1 MPHAVDFRLDD
12 FEAASEQVGDAFWQ
26 HIGVHETDF
35 TALAEHHT
43 PDGRHSYYVLH
54 DGSASWGIPGGPQI
68 VALHIQREPDAQV
81 FRFQHTTVPLPVM
94 AESWLIARGCSQE
107 SIRLPPGTGTAS
119 ADDTTRAL
127 EERLMGDG
135 DHFALLASY
144 THDTSNTPETTVLL
158 RAVNESEPLPFR
170 VLLERVDT
178 PAWTHTLREGGF
190 RTFEDATTWWEAYWD
205 GEAPEL
211 PALPASTRSLGAL
224 PAVPAPPAPPPGR
237 TR

>member
-1 MPHAVDFRLDD
+1 MPRDDVDFRL
-12 FEAASEQVGDAFWQ
+12 EGYKAASEQIEEAFVH
-26 HIGVHETDF
+26 HIAVLDF

-54 DGSASWGIPGGPQI
+54 DDTATWGIPGAPQI
-68 VALHIQREPDAQV
+68 VALHIQREPEERAY
-81 FRFQHTTVPLPVM
+81 RFQYATVPLLAM
-94 AESWLIARGCSQE
+94 AQSWLIARGCSKRG
-107 SIRLPPGTGTAS
+107 IRLPPGTGTAS

-144 THDTSNTPETTVLL
+144 THDTSDTPEITVLL
-158 RAVNESEPLPFR
+158 RAVDEQEPLPFR

-178 PAWTHTLREGGF
+178 VSWTRTLREGGF
-190 RTFEDATTWWEAYWD
+190 RTYKEATAWWDAHWG

-211 PALPASTRSLGAL
+211 PTLPASTSSLAVL
-224 PAVPAPPAPPPGR
+224 PAVPVPASPPPGR
-237 TR
+237 AR